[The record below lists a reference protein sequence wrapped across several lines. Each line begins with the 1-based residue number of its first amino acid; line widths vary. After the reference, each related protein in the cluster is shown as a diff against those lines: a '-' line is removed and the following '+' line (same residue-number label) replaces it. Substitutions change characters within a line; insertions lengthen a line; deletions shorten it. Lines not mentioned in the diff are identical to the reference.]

1 MISFN
6 KITEVYLYTLTSCMF
21 RATVQLINIM
31 SQTKLVSTL
40 TKLSKCGFNSL
51 LNDRTN
57 TEENQ
62 IKPVSTKQSYI

>member
-1 MISFN
+1 MINFN